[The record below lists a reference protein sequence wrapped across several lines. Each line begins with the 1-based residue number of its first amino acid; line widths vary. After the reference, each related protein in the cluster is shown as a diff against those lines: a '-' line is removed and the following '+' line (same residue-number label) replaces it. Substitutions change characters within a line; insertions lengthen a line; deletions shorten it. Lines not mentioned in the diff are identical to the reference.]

1 MVAKTQKIY
10 GMILNMHLNH
20 EADRKLL
27 DGTYKKSFDSPI
39 TITIYTKCPGKWKLI
54 DMETGQEYIGVMDIP
69 DNHTVDLL
77 KWIREGNKTPVNI
90 HYGSWENV
98 TEKLQ

>member
-1 MVAKTQKIY
+1 
-10 GMILNMHLNH
+10 MILNMHLNH

-27 DGTYKKSFDSPI
+27 DGTYRKSFDSPI

-54 DMETGQEYIGVMDIP
+54 DMETGQEYIGARDIT
-69 DNHTVDLL
+69 DNGRVDLL
-77 KWIREGNKTPVNI
+77 KWIREGGKNSVNI
-90 HYGSWENV
+90 YYGSWENV